1 MRASRTSALVALL
14 LFGLAVAAPADA
26 WEFLGERAVTDRV
39 DHDVIV
45 VTAARGDFH
54 SLKLAVRGR
63 SVDFHRV
70 VVHFGDRT
78 SKEIELRQTIP
89 AGGETRLIDLPGND
103 RVIQKVTFWYDARSL
118 GGQARVRLFGRR

>member
-14 LFGLAVAAPADA
+14 LFGLAAAAPADS

-39 DHDVIV
+39 DHDVIA

-63 SVDFHRV
+63 AVDFHRV
-70 VVHFGDRT
+70 VVHFGNGT